1 MKTFRAV
8 SLSLLLFA
16 SLLLTSCADC
26 WHDYWN
32 KDNPPPDTP
41 AVDPVEPAGTPSV
54 VLLTD
59 DQLVRSATQSLILAL
74 TRKGLTGTG
83 MYAPQNS
90 IYADRI
96 FRALID
102 EAIVN
107 YGSDYVLEVS
117 APNDEG
123 MDVTVAKEIGASP
136 VIHIAAKRR
145 R

>member
-1 MKTFRAV
+1 MKTSRSV
-8 SLSLLLFA
+8 SLPLLLIPFF
-16 SLLLTSCADC
+16 LTSCADC
-26 WHDYWN
+26 WFDYWN
-32 KDNPPPDTP
+32 QDNPPPDTP
-41 AVDPVEPAGTPSV
+41 AVEPADPGTTPSV

-83 MYAPQNS
+83 MNAPQNS

-96 FRALID
+96 YRALID
-102 EAIVN
+102 EAIVK

-136 VIHIAAKRR
+136 VIHITAKRR

>member
-16 SLLLTSCADC
+16 PLLLTSCADC

-123 MDVTVAKEIGASP
+123 MDVSVAKEIGASP

>member
-16 SLLLTSCADC
+16 PLLLTSCADC

-41 AVDPVEPAGTPSV
+41 AVEPVEPAGTPSV

-123 MDVTVAKEIGASP
+123 MDVSVAKEIGASP

>member
-16 SLLLTSCADC
+16 PLLLTSCADC

-41 AVDPVEPAGTPSV
+41 AVEPVEPAGTPSV

>member
-16 SLLLTSCADC
+16 PLLLTSCADC

-41 AVDPVEPAGTPSV
+41 AVEPVEPAGTPSV

-90 IYADRI
+90 IYANRI

-102 EAIVN
+102 EAIVK

>member
-16 SLLLTSCADC
+16 PLLLTSCADC
-26 WHDYWN
+26 WHDDWN

>member
-1 MKTFRAV
+1 M
-8 SLSLLLFA
+8 
-16 SLLLTSCADC
+16 
-26 WHDYWN
+26 
-32 KDNPPPDTP
+32 
-41 AVDPVEPAGTPSV
+41 
-54 VLLTD
+54 
-59 DQLVRSATQSLILAL
+59 ILAL

-83 MYAPQNS
+83 MNAPQNS

-96 FRALID
+96 YRALID
-102 EAIVN
+102 EAIVK

-123 MDVTVAKEIGASP
+123 MDVTVAKEIGGSP

>member
-16 SLLLTSCADC
+16 PLLLTSCADC

-41 AVDPVEPAGTPSV
+41 AVEPVEPAGTPSV

-102 EAIVN
+102 EAIVK

-123 MDVTVAKEIGASP
+123 MDVSVAKEIGASP